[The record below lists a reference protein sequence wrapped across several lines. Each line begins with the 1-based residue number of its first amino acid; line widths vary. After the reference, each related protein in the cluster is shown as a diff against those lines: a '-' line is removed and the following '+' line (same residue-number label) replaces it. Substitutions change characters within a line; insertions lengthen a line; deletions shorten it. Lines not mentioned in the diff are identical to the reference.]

1 MENLLSVSSL
11 LKNINIDETSQSRP
25 LLCAIGF
32 SFEGK
37 YNKNITEDFQNLTQ
51 TSSGKALYGDCMHL
65 VDFPKETTFVTSC
78 LLSIGSKF
86 FPFRVVLERRQK
98 EVISPESV
106 SALLNS
112 YRLGLFLM
120 KF

>member
-65 VDFPKETTFVTSC
+65 VDFPKETW
-78 LLSIGSKF
+78 GG
-86 FPFRVVLERRQK
+86 RVVRRCC
-98 EVISPESV
+98 V
-106 SALLNS
+106 SYITGASN
-112 YRLGLFLM
+112 
-120 KF
+120 